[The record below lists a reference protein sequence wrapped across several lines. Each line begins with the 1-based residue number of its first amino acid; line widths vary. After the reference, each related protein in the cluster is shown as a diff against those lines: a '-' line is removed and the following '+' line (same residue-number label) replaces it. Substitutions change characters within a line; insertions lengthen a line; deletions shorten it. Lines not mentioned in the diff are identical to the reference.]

1 MTYGRGDDPAEQ
13 TSAEQTSA
21 EQTSAKQTSAKQARP
36 EEAGAERPRAAG
48 DARRPAR
55 PGTVLRIALA
65 LAGLAGIG
73 WGVAGFTAHT
83 NETRPA
89 NSLGWLAGGV
99 ILHDGLLVPAVTLIG
114 LVLARVVPPPYRAVA
129 QGALIVSGSVALASL
144 PLWRGYGGAPGNPS
158 VDPLPYGRNL
168 LIVLAAVWAGAGL
181 IMMVRAVRVRHHR
194 DGRSRRAK

>member
-1 MTYGRGDDPAEQ
+1 
-13 TSAEQTSA
+13 
-21 EQTSAKQTSAKQARP
+21 
-36 EEAGAERPRAAG
+36 
-48 DARRPAR
+48 
-55 PGTVLRIALA
+55 
-65 LAGLAGIG
+65 
-73 WGVAGFTAHT
+73 
-83 NETRPA
+83 
-89 NSLGWLAGGV
+89 
-99 ILHDGLLVPAVTLIG
+99 VTLIG